1 MDFDTKLIEKTIEN
15 LKKRQFN
22 AVYVPDGQRAMELIK
37 TMAKPGDLAARS
49 GSITLNQIGLD
60 DFLKSGD
67 FDCRD
72 QARAKDEADKKRIVR
87 RRFFADVFFS
97 SANAIISDGRIYNED
112 GASTRV
118 SALIYGPEKV
128 VIVAGINKIV
138 ESRARAAARVKKV
151 APQNCKN
158 NNFDTPCAVDGVC
171 HDCFVPGRSCCT
183 TAILNFSR
191 IPGRINVII
200 VGEELGI

>member
-1 MDFDTKLIEKTIEN
+1 MDFDAKLIEKTIEN

-37 TMAKPGDLAARS
+37 TMAKPGDLVARS
-49 GSITLNQIGLD
+49 GSMTLNQIGLD

-67 FDCRD
+67 FDYRD

-151 APQNCKN
+151 APQNCK
-158 NNFDTPCAVDGVC
+158 
-171 HDCFVPGRSCCT
+171 T
-183 TAILNFSR
+183 TILTHPVLLTVFATIASY
-191 IPGRINVII
+191 PA
-200 VGEELGI
+200 EAAAPLPF